1 MEKQQFVDV
10 YRPCRFGDA
19 FVAQPLIDCRGS
31 VICGEAVSFI
41 IQTFS
46 VRQSLRHERSG
57 AVAGQFHITHQSVFF
72 ITVNALLGGTP
83 PATGMQ
89 SRSFTGLIDQGDH
102 IRRVLLNVHDHKNR
116 RFHQALHL
124 PCPAHVVLL
133 MSSSP
138 KYYLY
143 LPPLC
148 LITPPSVQLTNS
160 TAQASDRSVD
170 MIKMHVD
177 AKPKS
182 QNV

>member
-1 MEKQQFVDV
+1 VEEQQFVDV
-10 YRPCRFGDA
+10 CRPCRFGDA

-31 VICGEAVSFI
+31 VICGEAWCSWRTISYHPPVC
-41 IQTFS
+41 
-46 VRQSLRHERSG
+46 V
-57 AVAGQFHITHQSVFF
+57 F

-116 RFHQALHL
+116 RFHQAFHL

-138 KYYLY
+138 KYYIY
-143 LPPLC
+143 LPALC